1 MKRLYLVVLLLLI
14 GCQHA
19 GIGQDAPVPP
29 DTATA
34 AEGKSDD
41 QLEINREALLKGP
54 SEQIRVKAATVM
66 LSDENPL
73 ARRILLDALAQS
85 ENSAARAAV
94 CKALSQTGASG
105 KSISNI
111 GDFVQP
117 LGEILAMENS
127 DIAKLAA
134 EATLI
139 FEYEQISETLETIA
153 ANASL
158 PPASRLNAIYA
169 LKLQPTKGAIF
180 KLMDLLDDPDAQVA
194 SAARKALRSLRI
206 PVSDDAE
213 VRRRI
218 RVGLEGK
225 DEQEF
230 LRDMLIRQEAVIR
243 QMQNELD
250 WWKRQYL
257 DALGRICDGIAEDAA
272 KGEFLAKH
280 LSSSEVVVKLWALE
294 KVREDRMATPPK
306 LPADLLGPI
315 LIDLIS
321 DQNGDVRLKT
331 ARLLSL
337 MGELNSAAKLL
348 EQHEVEDDDEVRTEI
363 LIALGVACSHALRT
377 SSNGISPEI
386 RKQTLELATEYL
398 FKADPKKA
406 QEGAQVIKRLLEQ
419 NELASADVEGHL
431 ALLAKRYNQEEG
443 RIDGALRGRLLS
455 TMAGLCAQGS
465 ACKVEA
471 AEAFGHLFEE
481 ALTDKADLVREAAVD
496 GLVYIGRGTA
506 LVRFRKSA
514 LVNDPSIGIRK
525 KIVNLAGEVGGKDD
539 LVWLWE
545 KVGSTAESEW
555 AWEAML
561 KIFERSDIA
570 VLAEWVPKFDS
581 MSPDSGL
588 SDDKRLFVL
597 KMAEQKAVGAG
608 ENKVEMLRAIWE
620 ELAELYGRVG
630 DYEQK
635 AQYLGMLHDAAPTP
649 EEKEAILPGLL
660 DAYLRARNAVRA
672 AKLVDNCLATKDL
685 DPNSPVVHA
694 IEDYLSDPPQGA
706 DHYNVLRELLAKIE
720 AVENRPK
727 WGQLLERWNSLLDR
741 AQEGGGLEE
750 AG

>member
-14 GCQHA
+14 GCQQA
-19 GIGQDAPVPP
+19 GVGQDAPAQP
-29 DTATA
+29 DTVTA

-73 ARRILLDALAQS
+73 ARKILLDALAQS
-85 ENSAARAAV
+85 ENSAAREAV

-117 LGEILAMENS
+117 LGAILATENS
-127 DIAKLAA
+127 AKLAA

-153 ANASL
+153 TNASL
-158 PPASRLNAIYA
+158 PPAARLNAIYA

-180 KLMDLLDDPDAQVA
+180 KLMDLLDDPDVQVA

-218 RVGLEGK
+218 RVALEGK
-225 DEQEF
+225 DEEEF

-243 QMQNELD
+243 GMQNELD

-306 LPADLLGPI
+306 LPAELLGPI

-321 DQNGDVRLKT
+321 DQNKEVRLKT

-348 EQHEVEDDDEVRTEI
+348 KQHEIEEDSEVRTEI

-398 FKADPKKA
+398 
-406 QEGAQVIKRLLEQ
+406 
-419 NELASADVEGHL
+419 
-431 ALLAKRYNQEEG
+431 
-443 RIDGALRGRLLS
+443 
-455 TMAGLCAQGS
+455 
-465 ACKVEA
+465 
-471 AEAFGHLFEE
+471 
-481 ALTDKADLVREAAVD
+481 
-496 GLVYIGRGTA
+496 
-506 LVRFRKSA
+506 
-514 LVNDPSIGIRK
+514 
-525 KIVNLAGEVGGKDD
+525 
-539 LVWLWE
+539 
-545 KVGSTAESEW
+545 
-555 AWEAML
+555 
-561 KIFERSDIA
+561 
-570 VLAEWVPKFDS
+570 
-581 MSPDSGL
+581 
-588 SDDKRLFVL
+588 
-597 KMAEQKAVGAG
+597 
-608 ENKVEMLRAIWE
+608 
-620 ELAELYGRVG
+620 
-630 DYEQK
+630 
-635 AQYLGMLHDAAPTP
+635 
-649 EEKEAILPGLL
+649 
-660 DAYLRARNAVRA
+660 
-672 AKLVDNCLATKDL
+672 
-685 DPNSPVVHA
+685 
-694 IEDYLSDPPQGA
+694 
-706 DHYNVLRELLAKIE
+706 
-720 AVENRPK
+720 
-727 WGQLLERWNSLLDR
+727 
-741 AQEGGGLEE
+741 
-750 AG
+750 